1 MGKEN
6 NILAVKTEDLFP
18 EEIREGFWEIPIEEV
33 LDLVNR
39 KGEFVP
45 RVDADLDE
53 TYQQII
59 PQIILKVG
67 KKIFIH
73 KIPSTGNEE
82 RLHDM
87 WPIFLGG
94 HIDETDEGILEATQR
109 EFEEEINYQGNITKR
124 KFLGLVNIHD
134 HPVNRVHIGMVWLF
148 EGDSEDFESTGD
160 DGVSEGKFVSLD
172 ELEEYYD
179 KMSYWSKLVY
189 QYLSKWI

>member
-1 MGKEN
+1 MGKGN